1 MDARRECVR
10 ALCTPRRTLI
20 TIDADQSSE
29 AAMPRYLIE
38 RSFSEEAQKDMEEA
52 GARMKRV
59 AAESFPQITWEHSH
73 VVVDA
78 SGVRTFCVYEAPDEK
93 ILHEHADMV
102 GQQLI
107 THVYVIAGDVTPA
120 DFAV

>member
-1 MDARRECVR
+1 
-10 ALCTPRRTLI
+10 
-20 TIDADQSSE
+20 
-29 AAMPRYLIE
+29 
-38 RSFSEEAQKDMEEA
+38 
-52 GARMKRV
+52 
-59 AAESFPQITWEHSH
+59 
-73 VVVDA
+73 
-78 SGVRTFCVYEAPDEK
+78 VYEAPDEE